1 MLLARDLRWCLLD
14 GGACQDGLA
23 VRWSRSLAG
32 VFTRPGDL
40 PRKAL
45 SLMPLSGLWGFRA
58 ASLVYQAVGFGSH
71 HWLAGGAAGQRLFVT
86 VDDLAAKLRTARDTT
101 DAAFGRLAAA
111 FATARALRADAG
123 LSFVIAPVPAAGGE
137 VVARLSDRY
146 CLVVHP
152 YVAGEPAGQDGEFAR
167 DEDRRTVV
175 DMLIQIHG
183 ARAGHPRADD
193 FVVPSLDA
201 LQAMTGEAGTQ
212 CGSGPYARP
221 ARELLDAHARD
232 LGALVRAYH
241 GIASRV
247 AARPER
253 MVITHGEPHAS
264 NVLTT
269 GGGLVMVDWDTTLLA
284 PPERD
289 LWHLADDDRSVL
301 HRYAAATGTAIDG
314 QALTLYRLG
323 WDLAEI
329 GGYLALFRSAHQ
341 NAADTRESWINLQH
355 FLRPAERWPTLVR
368 ADDTGIDR
376 AA

>member
-1 MLLARDLRWCLLD
+1 
-14 GGACQDGLA
+14 
-23 VRWSRSLAG
+23 

-40 PRKAL
+40 PESAIADAL
-45 SLMPLSGLWGFRA
+45 EQLWGFRA
-58 ASLVYQAVGFGSH
+58 ASLEYQAVGFGSH
-71 HWLAGGAAGQRLFVT
+71 HWLAADAAGRRLFAT
-86 VDDLAAKLRTARDTT
+86 VDDLAAKRRTARDTT

-111 FATARALRADAG
+111 FATAGALRAAG

-183 ARAGHPRADD
+183 TRTGHPRADD
-193 FVVPSLDA
+193 FVVPNLDA
-201 LQAMTGEAGTQ
+201 LRAMTSEAGTPWS
-212 CGSGPYARP
+212 SGPYARP
-221 ARELLDAHARD
+221 AQELLEAHARD

-241 GIASRV
+241 RIARQV

-264 NVLTT
+264 NVMTT
-269 GGGLVMVDWDTTLLA
+269 ADGLVLVDWDTILLA

-289 LWHLADDDRSVL
+289 LWHLANDDRSVL
-301 HRYAAATGTAIDG
+301 HRYAAATGTEIDG
-314 QALTLYRLG
+314 QALTLYRLW

-329 GGYLALFRSAHQ
+329 GGYLALFRFPHE
-341 NAADTRESWINLQH
+341 NTADTRESWTNLQH
-355 FLRPAERWPTLVR
+355 YLRPAERWPTLVR
-368 ADDTGIDR
+368 VPSARSGPKAGLSTLSQADGRINHSG
-376 AA
+376 